1 MTASTVGL
9 YIDGQETR
17 ASSGETFET
26 LNPATGEVICQIDMA
41 NEADVDKAVA
51 SAQVGFKVWSQM
63 AGAERGRILGEAA
76 RILRSRNETIAA
88 LEVKDTGKPIA
99 EALSVDIL
107 SGADAIEY
115 FAGLADKVH
124 GSHFD
129 LPPSAFAYTRREPL
143 GVCAGIGAW
152 NYPIQIGCWKSAPAL
167 ATGALSSPVI
177 VTIRASGWELT
188 MPLFTTRLKMY
199 TPFASGVKLATALV
213 ASVGSVIAESAG
225 T

>member
-9 YIDGQETR
+9 YIEGQETR

-51 SAQVGFKVWSQM
+51 SAQAGFKVWSQM

-152 NYPIQIGCWKSAPAL
+152 ELSNPNRLLEVC
-167 ATGALSSPVI
+167 TGVG
-177 VTIRASGWELT
+177 VWECH
-188 MPLFTTRLKMY
+188 
-199 TPFASGVKLATALV
+199 GV
-213 ASVGSVIAESAG
+213 
-225 T
+225 